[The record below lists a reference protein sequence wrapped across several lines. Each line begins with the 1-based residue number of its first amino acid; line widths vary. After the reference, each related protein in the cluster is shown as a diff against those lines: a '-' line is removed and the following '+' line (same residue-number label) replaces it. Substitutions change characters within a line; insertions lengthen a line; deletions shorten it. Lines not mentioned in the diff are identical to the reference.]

1 MENFK
6 HFCFFERKRI
16 ERFLRK
22 KKSLR
27 YIAAKLGRSLS
38 AVSDE
43 IKLNS
48 VNGKYDA
55 EKAEHKARV
64 RRQNSKLQCMKV
76 AMDIDLKK
84 FVTDNILDDQSP
96 EGISGRIREVR
107 RDLQCVSTKAIY

>member
-16 ERFLRK
+16 ERFLKK

-27 YIAAKLGRSLS
+27 WISWKLGRSLS

-43 IKLNS
+43 IKVNS
-48 VNGKYDA
+48 TNGVYDA
-55 EKAEHKARV
+55 KKAEAKARV

-76 AMDIDLKK
+76 AMDPKLKN
-84 FVTDNILDDQSP
+84 FVIENILEDQSP
-96 EGISGRIREVR
+96 EGISGRIKEVR
-107 RDLQCVSTKAIY
+107 